1 MEQNNTLIPNPIT
14 FWVYDSRFLFTPDSS
29 VPLVYGDTIEEALE
43 MASLLEGLN
52 WVVYERLHLSHH
64 HNSNQPVMEVID
76 QFIIGYVDSEGVLK
90 HQNEY
95 LKMITQFGS

>member
-1 MEQNNTLIPNPIT
+1 MEQRDALILNPIM
-14 FWVYDSRFLFTPDSS
+14 FWVYDSIFLLAPYAS

-43 MASLLEGLN
+43 MASLLGGLN
-52 WVVYERLHLSHH
+52 WVVYERLQLS
-64 HNSNQPVMEVID
+64 NYNALNQPVMEVID